1 MQRLYQDVLDKKAA
15 YEAAMTGYEA
25 AEKRNGASQRQYQNG
40 LLSEMQYVGTQISYN
55 QKKAAKESA
64 ELDLW
69 TAMNAYDWGIEGL
82 AAVE

>member
-1 MQRLYQDVLDKKAA
+1 
-15 YEAAMTGYEA
+15 
-25 AEKRNGASQRQYQNG
+25 
-40 LLSEMQYVGTQISYN
+40 MQYVGTQISYN

>member
-1 MQRLYQDVLDKKAA
+1 M
-15 YEAAMTGYEA
+15 
-25 AEKRNGASQRQYQNG
+25 
-40 LLSEMQYVGTQISYN
+40 GTQISYN

-82 AAVE
+82 AAKFSQTAQAIV